1 MLNTKAYEISKTSA
15 IFVAEVFFIPIMTT
29 RYTKSPLITKLFLIF
44 VVAFIGLFISSLII
58 LLCTNYANNILVM
71 KWLQVLQTS
80 LTFIL
85 PAFLLALLFGQ
96 GISYLKFKPI
106 RSPFIWLSVILLMP
120 LALPAVNWLKSLND
134 MVVLPHFMSG
144 VELWMQQM
152 EAQSQVL
159 TEKFLGVSTYHGLA
173 LNLFVMAVMPALG
186 EEIFFRGILQT
197 VLGEKL
203 NRHLAVWITAFIFSA
218 IHLQFYGFLPRFLL
232 GAALGYLFLFSG
244 SIWASIVA
252 HFINNALAV
261 LLFFLT
267 FNGYLT
273 FDMDT
278 LGTQTT
284 WWIGLI
290 SLTLVC
296 LLFYRLN
303 RVKES

>member
-1 MLNTKAYEISKTSA
+1 MITA
-15 IFVAEVFFIPIMTT
+15 
-29 RYTKSPLITKLFLIF
+29 RYITSPLITKLVLIF
-44 VVAFIGLFISSLII
+44 VVAFTGLLLSSVTI
-58 LLCTNYANNILVM
+58 LLCANYLNNMVVM
-71 KWLQVLQTS
+71 KWLQLIQTAF
-80 LTFIL
+80 TFVL
-85 PAFLLALLFGQ
+85 PAFLLAHFVGQ
-96 GISYLKFKPI
+96 GISYLKFTPI
-106 RSPFIWLSVILLMP
+106 RSSLMWLGVILLMP

-152 EAQSQVL
+152 EHQSELL
-159 TEKFLGVSTYHGLA
+159 TEKFLSVSSYSALA
-173 LNLFVMAVMPALG
+173 LNLLVMAAIPALG
-186 EEIFFRGILQT
+186 EELFFRGILQT

-273 FDMDT
+273 FDMDA
-278 LGTQTT
+278 LGTQNT
-284 WWIGLI
+284 WWLGFL

-303 RVKES
+303 RIKE

>member
-1 MLNTKAYEISKTSA
+1 M
-15 IFVAEVFFIPIMTT
+15 EVFFIQMITA
-29 RYTKSPLITKLFLIF
+29 RYITSPLITKLVLIF
-44 VVAFIGLFISSLII
+44 VVAFAGLLLSSVAI
-58 LLCTNYANNILVM
+58 LLCANYINNIVVM
-71 KWLQVLQTS
+71 KWLQLVQTVF
-80 LTFIL
+80 TFVL
-85 PAFLLALLFGQ
+85 PAFLLAHFVGQ
-96 GISYLKFKPI
+96 GVTYLKFTPI
-106 RSPFIWLSVILLMP
+106 RSSLMWCGVILLMP

-152 EAQSQVL
+152 EHQSELL
-159 TEKFLGVSTYHGLA
+159 TEKFLSVSSYSALA
-173 LNLFVMAVMPALG
+173 LNLLVMAAIPALG
-186 EEIFFRGILQT
+186 EELFFRGILQT

-273 FDMDT
+273 FDMDA
-278 LGTQTT
+278 LGTQNT
-284 WWIGLI
+284 WWLGFL

-303 RVKES
+303 RIKE

>member
-1 MLNTKAYEISKTSA
+1 MITA
-15 IFVAEVFFIPIMTT
+15 
-29 RYTKSPLITKLFLIF
+29 RYIKSPLITKLVLIF
-44 VVAFIGLFISSLII
+44 VVAFTGLLLSSVAI
-58 LLCTNYANNILVM
+58 LLCANYLNNMVVM
-71 KWLQVLQTS
+71 KWLQLIQTAF
-80 LTFIL
+80 TFVL
-85 PAFLLALLFGQ
+85 PAFLLAHFVGQ
-96 GISYLKFKPI
+96 GVSYLKFTPI
-106 RSPFIWLSVILLMP
+106 RSSLMWLGVILLMP

-152 EAQSQVL
+152 EHQSELL
-159 TEKFLGVSTYHGLA
+159 TEKFLSVSSYSALA
-173 LNLFVMAVMPALG
+173 LNLLVMAAIPALG
-186 EEIFFRGILQT
+186 EELFFRGILQT

-252 HFINNALAV
+252 HFVNNALAV

-273 FDMDT
+273 FDMDAF
-278 LGTQTT
+278 GTQNT
-284 WWIGLI
+284 WWLGFL

-303 RVKES
+303 RIKE

>member
-1 MLNTKAYEISKTSA
+1 MITA
-15 IFVAEVFFIPIMTT
+15 
-29 RYTKSPLITKLFLIF
+29 RYTTSPLITKLVLIF
-44 VVAFIGLFISSLII
+44 VVAFTGLLFSSVAI
-58 LLCTNYANNILVM
+58 LLCANYLNNMVVM
-71 KWLQVLQTS
+71 KWLQLIQTAF
-80 LTFIL
+80 TFVL
-85 PAFLLALLFGQ
+85 PAFLLAHFVGQ
-96 GISYLKFKPI
+96 GVSYFKFTPI
-106 RSPFIWLSVILLMP
+106 RSSLMWLGVILLMP

-152 EAQSQVL
+152 EHQSELL
-159 TEKFLGVSTYHGLA
+159 TEKFLSVSSYSALA
-173 LNLFVMAVMPALG
+173 LNLLVMAAIPALG
-186 EEIFFRGILQT
+186 EELFFRGILQT

-273 FDMDT
+273 FDMDAF
-278 LGTQTT
+278 GTQNT
-284 WWIGLI
+284 WWLGFL

-303 RVKES
+303 RIKE

>member
-1 MLNTKAYEISKTSA
+1 MIIS
-15 IFVAEVFFIPIMTT
+15 
-29 RYTKSPLITKLFLIF
+29 RYTKSPLITKLSLVF
-44 VVAFIGLFISSLII
+44 VVAVAGLLMSSVLI
-58 LLCTNYANNILVM
+58 LLCTNYLNNILLM
-71 KWLQVLQTS
+71 KWLQLFQTVF
-80 LTFIL
+80 TFVL
-85 PAFLLALLFGQ
+85 PAFLLAFLFGN
-96 GISYLKFKPI
+96 GVTYLKFTPI
-106 RSPFIWLSVILLMP
+106 RSPFIWFSVILLMP

-134 MVVLPHFMSG
+134 MVVLPDFMAG
-144 VELWMQQM
+144 IELWMQQM
-152 EAQSQVL
+152 ETQSQVL
-159 TEKFLGVSTYHGLA
+159 TEKFLGVSSYSGLA
-173 LNLFVMAVMPALG
+173 LNLLVMAAIPALG
-186 EEIFFRGILQT
+186 EELFFRGILQT
-197 VLGEKL
+197 VLSEKL

-218 IHLQFYGFLPRFLL
+218 IHFQFYGFLPRLLL

-261 LLFFLT
+261 ILFFLT

-284 WWIGLI
+284 WWLGLI

-296 LLFYRLN
+296 LLFYRLH

>member
-1 MLNTKAYEISKTSA
+1 M
-15 IFVAEVFFIPIMTT
+15 EVFFIQMITA
-29 RYTKSPLITKLFLIF
+29 RYITSPLITKLVLIF
-44 VVAFIGLFISSLII
+44 VVAFTGLLLSSVAI
-58 LLCTNYANNILVM
+58 LLCANYLNNMVVM
-71 KWLQVLQTS
+71 KWLQLIQTAF
-80 LTFIL
+80 TFVL
-85 PAFLLALLFGQ
+85 PAFLLAHFVGQ
-96 GISYLKFKPI
+96 GVSYLKFTPI
-106 RSPFIWLSVILLMP
+106 RSSLMWFGVILLMP

-134 MVVLPHFMSG
+134 LVVLPHFMSG
-144 VELWMQQM
+144 MELWMQQM
-152 EAQSQVL
+152 ENQSEVL
-159 TEKFLGVSTYHGLA
+159 TDKFLSVSSYSGLA
-173 LNLFVMAVMPALG
+173 LNLLVMAAIPALG
-186 EEIFFRGILQT
+186 EELFFRGILQT

-273 FDMDT
+273 FDMDA
-278 LGTQTT
+278 LGTQNT
-284 WWIGLI
+284 WWLGFL

-303 RVKES
+303 RIKE

>member
-1 MLNTKAYEISKTSA
+1 MITA
-15 IFVAEVFFIPIMTT
+15 
-29 RYTKSPLITKLFLIF
+29 RYIKSPLITKLVLIF
-44 VVAFIGLFISSLII
+44 VVAFAGLFLSSVAI
-58 LLCTNYANNILVM
+58 LLCANYINNIVVM
-71 KWLQVLQTS
+71 KWLQLVQTVF
-80 LTFIL
+80 TFVL
-85 PAFLLALLFGQ
+85 PAFLLAHFVGQ
-96 GISYLKFKPI
+96 GISYLKFTPI
-106 RSPFIWLSVILLMP
+106 RSSLMWLGVILLMP

-134 MVVLPHFMSG
+134 LVVLPHFMSG

-152 EAQSQVL
+152 EHQSEVL
-159 TEKFLGVSTYHGLA
+159 TDKFLSVSSYSGLA
-173 LNLFVMAVMPALG
+173 LNLLVMAAIPALG
-186 EEIFFRGILQT
+186 EELFFRGILQT

-273 FDMDT
+273 FDMDA
-278 LGTQTT
+278 LGTQNT
-284 WWIGLI
+284 WWLGFL

-303 RVKES
+303 RIKE

>member
-1 MLNTKAYEISKTSA
+1 
-15 IFVAEVFFIPIMTT
+15 
-29 RYTKSPLITKLFLIF
+29 
-44 VVAFIGLFISSLII
+44 
-58 LLCTNYANNILVM
+58 M
-71 KWLQVLQTS
+71 KWLQLVQTVF
-80 LTFIL
+80 TFVL
-85 PAFLLALLFGQ
+85 PAFLLAHFVGQ
-96 GISYLKFKPI
+96 GVSYLKFTSI
-106 RSPFIWLSVILLMP
+106 RSSLMWLGVILLMP

-152 EAQSQVL
+152 EHQSELL
-159 TEKFLGVSTYHGLA
+159 TEKFLSVSSYSALA
-173 LNLFVMAVMPALG
+173 LNLLVMAAIPALG
-186 EEIFFRGILQT
+186 EELFFRGILQT

-218 IHLQFYGFLPRFLL
+218 IHLQFYGFLPRFCL

-252 HFINNALAV
+252 HFVNNALAV

-273 FDMDT
+273 FDMDA
-278 LGTQTT
+278 LGTQNT
-284 WWIGLI
+284 WWLGFL

-303 RVKES
+303 RIKE

>member
-1 MLNTKAYEISKTSA
+1 MITA
-15 IFVAEVFFIPIMTT
+15 
-29 RYTKSPLITKLFLIF
+29 RYTTSPLITKLVLIF
-44 VVAFIGLFISSLII
+44 VVAFTGLLLSSVTI
-58 LLCTNYANNILVM
+58 LLCANYLNNMVVM
-71 KWLQVLQTS
+71 KWLQLIQTAF
-80 LTFIL
+80 TFVL
-85 PAFLLALLFGQ
+85 PAFLLAHFVGQ
-96 GISYLKFKPI
+96 GVSYLKFTPI
-106 RSPFIWLSVILLMP
+106 RSSLMWLGVILLMP

-152 EAQSQVL
+152 EHQSEVL
-159 TEKFLGVSTYHGLA
+159 TDKFLSVSSYSGLA
-173 LNLFVMAVMPALG
+173 LNLLVMAAIPALG
-186 EEIFFRGILQT
+186 EELFFRGILQT

-273 FDMDT
+273 FDMDA
-278 LGTQTT
+278 LGTQNT
-284 WWIGLI
+284 WWLGFL

-303 RVKES
+303 RIKE

>member
-1 MLNTKAYEISKTSA
+1 M
-15 IFVAEVFFIPIMTT
+15 EVFFIQMITA
-29 RYTKSPLITKLFLIF
+29 RYTTSPLITKLVLIF
-44 VVAFIGLFISSLII
+44 VVAFAGLLLSSVAI
-58 LLCTNYANNILVM
+58 LLCANYLNNMVVM
-71 KWLQVLQTS
+71 KLLQLIQTAF
-80 LTFIL
+80 TFVL
-85 PAFLLALLFGQ
+85 PAFLLAHFVGQ
-96 GISYLKFKPI
+96 GISYLKFTPI
-106 RSPFIWLSVILLMP
+106 RSSLMWLGVILLMP

-152 EAQSQVL
+152 EHQSEVL
-159 TEKFLGVSTYHGLA
+159 TDKFLSVSSYSGLA
-173 LNLFVMAVMPALG
+173 LNLLVMAAIPALG
-186 EEIFFRGILQT
+186 EELFFRGILQT

-232 GAALGYLFLFSG
+232 GVALGYLFLFSG

-273 FDMDT
+273 FDMDA
-278 LGTQTT
+278 LGTQNT
-284 WWIGLI
+284 WWLGFL

-303 RVKES
+303 RIKE

>member
-1 MLNTKAYEISKTSA
+1 M
-15 IFVAEVFFIPIMTT
+15 EVFFIQMITA
-29 RYTKSPLITKLFLIF
+29 RYITSPLITKLVLIF
-44 VVAFIGLFISSLII
+44 VVAFTGLLLSSVTI
-58 LLCTNYANNILVM
+58 LLCANYLNNMVVM
-71 KWLQVLQTS
+71 KWLQLIQTAF
-80 LTFIL
+80 TFVL
-85 PAFLLALLFGQ
+85 PAFLLAHFVGQ
-96 GISYLKFKPI
+96 GVSYLKFTPI
-106 RSPFIWLSVILLMP
+106 RSSLMWLGVILLMP

-152 EAQSQVL
+152 EHQSELL
-159 TEKFLGVSTYHGLA
+159 TEKFLSVSSYSALA
-173 LNLFVMAVMPALG
+173 LNLLVMAAIPALG
-186 EEIFFRGILQT
+186 EELFFRGILQT

-203 NRHLAVWITAFIFSA
+203 NRHLAVWITAFIFSV

-261 LLFFLT
+261 VLFFLT

-273 FDMDT
+273 FDMDA
-278 LGTQTT
+278 LGTQNT
-284 WWIGLI
+284 WWLGFL

-296 LLFYRLN
+296 LIFYRLN
-303 RVKES
+303 RIKE

>member
-1 MLNTKAYEISKTSA
+1 MITA
-15 IFVAEVFFIPIMTT
+15 
-29 RYTKSPLITKLFLIF
+29 RYIKSPLLAKLVLIF
-44 VVAFIGLFISSLII
+44 VVAFAGLFLSSVAI
-58 LLCTNYANNILVM
+58 LLFANYINNIVVM
-71 KWLQVLQTS
+71 KWLQLVQTVF
-80 LTFIL
+80 TFVL
-85 PAFLLALLFGQ
+85 PAFLLAHFVGQ
-96 GISYLKFKPI
+96 GISYLKFTPI
-106 RSPFIWLSVILLMP
+106 RSPFIWLGVILLMP

-152 EAQSQVL
+152 EHQSEVL
-159 TEKFLGVSTYHGLA
+159 TDKFLSVSSYSGLA
-173 LNLFVMAVMPALG
+173 LNLLVMAAIPALG
-186 EEIFFRGILQT
+186 EELFFRGILQT
-197 VLGEKL
+197 VLGEKF

-261 LLFFLT
+261 VLFFLT

-273 FDMDT
+273 FDMDA
-278 LGTQTT
+278 LGTQNT
-284 WWIGLI
+284 WWLGFL

-296 LLFYRLN
+296 LIFYRLN
-303 RVKES
+303 RIKE

>member
-1 MLNTKAYEISKTSA
+1 MITA
-15 IFVAEVFFIPIMTT
+15 
-29 RYTKSPLITKLFLIF
+29 RYTTSPLITKLVLIF
-44 VVAFIGLFISSLII
+44 VVAFTGLLLSSVAI
-58 LLCTNYANNILVM
+58 LLCANYLNNMVVM
-71 KWLQVLQTS
+71 KWLQLIQTAF
-80 LTFIL
+80 TFVL
-85 PAFLLALLFGQ
+85 PAFLLAHFVGQ
-96 GISYLKFKPI
+96 GISYLKFTPI
-106 RSPFIWLSVILLMP
+106 RSSLMWLGVILLMP

-152 EAQSQVL
+152 EHQSELL
-159 TEKFLGVSTYHGLA
+159 TEKFLSVSSYSALA
-173 LNLFVMAVMPALG
+173 LNLLVMAAIPALG
-186 EEIFFRGILQT
+186 EELFFRGILQT

-273 FDMDT
+273 FDMDA
-278 LGTQTT
+278 LGTQNT
-284 WWIGLI
+284 WWLGFL

-303 RVKES
+303 RIKE

>member
-1 MLNTKAYEISKTSA
+1 MITA
-15 IFVAEVFFIPIMTT
+15 
-29 RYTKSPLITKLFLIF
+29 RYIKSPLITKLVLIF
-44 VVAFIGLFISSLII
+44 VVAFAGLFLSSVAI
-58 LLCTNYANNILVM
+58 LLCANYINNIVVM
-71 KWLQVLQTS
+71 KWLQLVQTVF
-80 LTFIL
+80 TFVL
-85 PAFLLALLFGQ
+85 PAFLLAHFVGQ
-96 GISYLKFKPI
+96 GVTYLKFTSV

-134 MVVLPHFMSG
+134 LVVLPHFMSG

-152 EAQSQVL
+152 EHQSEVL
-159 TEKFLGVSTYHGLA
+159 TDKFLSVSSYSGLA
-173 LNLFVMAVMPALG
+173 LNLLVMAAIPALG
-186 EEIFFRGILQT
+186 EELFFRGILQT
-197 VLGEKL
+197 VLGEKF

-261 LLFFLT
+261 VLFFLT

-273 FDMDT
+273 FDMDA
-278 LGTQTT
+278 LGTQNT
-284 WWIGLI
+284 WWLGFL

-296 LLFYRLN
+296 LIFYRLN
-303 RVKES
+303 RIKE

>member
-1 MLNTKAYEISKTSA
+1 MITA
-15 IFVAEVFFIPIMTT
+15 
-29 RYTKSPLITKLFLIF
+29 RYTTSPLITKLVLIF
-44 VVAFIGLFISSLII
+44 VVAFTGLLLSSVAI
-58 LLCTNYANNILVM
+58 LLCANYLNNMVVM
-71 KWLQVLQTS
+71 KWLQLIQTAF
-80 LTFIL
+80 TFVL
-85 PAFLLALLFGQ
+85 PAFLLAHFVGQ
-96 GISYLKFKPI
+96 GVSYLKFTPI
-106 RSPFIWLSVILLMP
+106 RSSLMWLGVILLMP

-152 EAQSQVL
+152 ENQSEVL
-159 TEKFLGVSTYHGLA
+159 TDKFLSVSSYSGLA
-173 LNLFVMAVMPALG
+173 LNLLVMAAIPALG
-186 EEIFFRGILQT
+186 EELFFRGILQT

-273 FDMDT
+273 FDMDA
-278 LGTQTT
+278 LGTQNT
-284 WWIGLI
+284 WWLGFL

-303 RVKES
+303 RTKE

>member
-1 MLNTKAYEISKTSA
+1 MITA
-15 IFVAEVFFIPIMTT
+15 
-29 RYTKSPLITKLFLIF
+29 RYIKSPLITKLVLIF
-44 VVAFIGLFISSLII
+44 VVAFAGLLLSSVTI
-58 LLCTNYANNILVM
+58 LLCANYLNNMVVM
-71 KWLQVLQTS
+71 KWLQLIQTAF
-80 LTFIL
+80 TFVL
-85 PAFLLALLFGQ
+85 PAFLLAHFVGQ
-96 GISYLKFKPI
+96 GVSYLKFTPI
-106 RSPFIWLSVILLMP
+106 RSSLMWFCVILLMP

-152 EAQSQVL
+152 EHQSELL
-159 TEKFLGVSTYHGLA
+159 TEKFLSVSSYSGLA
-173 LNLFVMAVMPALG
+173 LNLLVMAAIPALG
-186 EEIFFRGILQT
+186 EELFFRGILQT

-273 FDMDT
+273 FDMDA
-278 LGTQTT
+278 LGTQNT
-284 WWIGLI
+284 WWLGFL

-303 RVKES
+303 RIKE

>member
-1 MLNTKAYEISKTSA
+1 
-15 IFVAEVFFIPIMTT
+15 
-29 RYTKSPLITKLFLIF
+29 
-44 VVAFIGLFISSLII
+44 
-58 LLCTNYANNILVM
+58 M
-71 KWLQVLQTS
+71 KWLQLVQTVF
-80 LTFIL
+80 TFVL
-85 PAFLLALLFGQ
+85 PAFLLAHFVGK
-96 GISYLKFKPI
+96 GVTYLKFTPI
-106 RSPFIWLSVILLMP
+106 RSPFIWLGVIILMP

-134 MVVLPHFMSG
+134 MAVLPHFMSG

-152 EAQSQVL
+152 ENQSEVL
-159 TEKFLGVSTYHGLA
+159 TDKFLSVSSYSGLA
-173 LNLFVMAVMPALG
+173 LNLLVMAAIPALG
-186 EEIFFRGILQT
+186 EELFFRGILQT
-197 VLGEKL
+197 VLGEKF

-232 GAALGYLFLFSG
+232 GVALGYLFLFSG

-273 FDMDT
+273 FDMDA
-278 LGTQTT
+278 LGTQHT
-284 WWIGLI
+284 WWLGFL

-303 RVKES
+303 RTKE

>member
-1 MLNTKAYEISKTSA
+1 M
-15 IFVAEVFFIPIMTT
+15 EVFFIQMITA
-29 RYTKSPLITKLFLIF
+29 RYTTSPLITKLVLIF
-44 VVAFIGLFISSLII
+44 VVAFAGLFLSSVAI
-58 LLCTNYANNILVM
+58 LLCANYINNIVVM
-71 KWLQVLQTS
+71 KWLQLVQTVF
-80 LTFIL
+80 TFVL
-85 PAFLLALLFGQ
+85 PAFLLAHFVGQ
-96 GISYLKFKPI
+96 GISYLKFTPI
-106 RSPFIWLSVILLMP
+106 RSSLMWFGVILMMP

-134 MVVLPHFMSG
+134 LVVLPHFMSG
-144 VELWMQQM
+144 IELWMQQM
-152 EAQSQVL
+152 ENQSEVL
-159 TEKFLGVSTYHGLA
+159 TDKFLSVSSYSGLA
-173 LNLFVMAVMPALG
+173 LNLLVMAAIPALG
-186 EEIFFRGILQT
+186 EELFFRGILQT

-273 FDMDT
+273 FDMDA
-278 LGTQTT
+278 LGTQNT
-284 WWIGLI
+284 WWLGFL

-303 RVKES
+303 RIKE